1 MELEPSTG
9 TEPSPPDPRPHI
21 PEPPPVR
28 LVSVDDVHLPA
39 PTGVEQELDSFYVML
54 LGFEREDIEVKRPKP
69 HIASTTAERTRRTGP
84 SAEAPSG
91 PIYRAENFRLRFQT
105 IEPPILRQSL
115 RPQGIE
121 VRSISEA
128 EARLTDAVIEFTRE
142 RGLVPG
148 QESLLLKDPAG
159 NWVELTECRPTG

>member
-9 TEPSPPDPRPHI
+9 TEPAPPDPRPSM

-28 LVSVDDVHLPA
+28 LMAVDDVRLPA
-39 PTGVEQELDSFYVML
+39 ASGVEKALDSFYVML
-54 LGFEREDIEVKRPKP
+54 LGFEREDVVVKRPTP
-69 HIASTTAERTRRTGP
+69 RIALPAGPRARESEP

-91 PIYRAENFRLRFQT
+91 PVYRSENFRLRFQMV
-105 IEPPILRQSL
+105 EPPVAHPSL

-128 EARLTDAVIEFTRE
+128 EAKLTEAEIEYSRE
-142 RGLVPG
+142 RALVPG
-148 QESLLLKDPAG
+148 QESLLLRDPAG
-159 NWVELTECRPTG
+159 NWLALTESRRTG